1 LSEEQRHRIR
11 SDVAR
16 LLQQGRSERQAAEH
30 LTAAYRHERL
40 IGPEE
45 HISRR
50 QVNYYAAAVRQAWRE
65 CYHAE
70 VAAHQAQML
79 AAARQAMAEA
89 WEAWFASQVGPTTT
103 ERVRDTAGAAQ
114 IRVVTRQSAGD
125 PRYLR
130 QVLAA
135 LDYTIRLLGLDAA
148 ARTEVSRPY
157 QNPVEVRAF
166 DEPSH

>member
-1 LSEEQRHRIR
+1 M
-11 SDVAR
+11 
-16 LLQQGRSERQAAEH
+16 
-30 LTAAYRHERL
+30 LTA
-40 IGPEE
+40 
-45 HISRR
+45 R
-50 QVNYYAAAVRQAWRE
+50 QE
-65 CYHAE
+65 I
-70 VAAHQAQML
+70 
-79 AAARQAMAEA
+79 AEA

-103 ERVRDTAGAAQ
+103 ERVRDAAGAEQ

-157 QNPVEVRAF
+157 QNPVEVRAL
-166 DEPSH
+166 DERPH

>member
-1 LSEEQRHRIR
+1 
-11 SDVAR
+11 
-16 LLQQGRSERQAAEH
+16 
-30 LTAAYRHERL
+30 
-40 IGPEE
+40 
-45 HISRR
+45 
-50 QVNYYAAAVRQAWRE
+50 
-65 CYHAE
+65 
-70 VAAHQAQML
+70 ML

-89 WEAWFASQVGPTTT
+89 WEAWFASQEGPTTT
-103 ERVRDTAGAAQ
+103 ERVRDAAGAAQ
-114 IRVVTRQSAGD
+114 IRVVTRQRAGE